1 MTLLIAASTDKR
13 FLGTL
18 EEWIRS
24 QRELL
29 VLIRYPYAGGNK
41 SFEFFSSAAAL
52 HERLRQLP
60 PRTSVIAFRQPQLP
74 LRGIVDDGFIESCL
88 RNIPEGSE
96 FVVVETAQRTFG
108 RAAWFH
114 DMAGETHAELREAL
128 EDSRGNTVAAG
139 LYPPWLKDDPDVIS
153 SYVPDEDGVVR
164 LGAY

>member
-1 MTLLIAASTDKR
+1 VTLAASTDKT

-18 EEWIRS
+18 EDWLRG
-24 QRELL
+24 QREIL

-41 SFEFFSSAAAL
+41 SFEFFSSPAAL
-52 HERLRQLP
+52 FERLRKLR

-96 FVVVETAQRTFG
+96 FLVVEAAQRTYG
-108 RAAWFH
+108 LASWFH
-114 DMAGETHAELREAL
+114 DMAGETPAELREAL
-128 EDSRGNTVAAG
+128 EDSRGKAVAVG

-153 SYVPDEDGVVR
+153 SYVPDEDGIVR
-164 LGAY
+164 VGSY